1 MNLNKLLLRQLNK
14 YLPAE
19 MQQHPAMER
28 FFQAVSES
36 YDSYERDNKLSSHAF
51 SISELEYKQLNEKL
65 QQESR
70 IREISI
76 KSLKESVKELDENYQ
91 SREDDDLIDIL
102 HYLKIQ
108 IIKRADAEN
117 ELTATANRLSSLIQN
132 IQAGI
137 LVENE
142 NRQVVLT
149 NSEFCNTFMPGKNF
163 NELIGHDCSEAAER
177 SKHLVSNP
185 EQFLERIQTI
195 IREKKLVISEEIS
208 FKDGRYF
215 ERDYI
220 PVFINNEYK
229 GHLWKYR
236 NITTNKSIRDEIA
249 ESEKRHRL
257 IMNSALDAIIHI
269 DISGT
274 IRFWNQQA
282 ESIFGWKSEEV
293 MGREMSDIII
303 PENYRQAHLKGM
315 SHYQKTGEGPVLNK
329 PLEITAINKQGHLF
343 PVELAIIPIRENDTV
358 FFCGFIRD
366 ISARKKAEEKS
377 KANEELL
384 QFALEGAGDGIWEF
398 NFATRKTYY
407 SEQNKALLG
416 YSPDEDLPDWRK
428 QMHPE
433 DLFIFEA
440 LENDYL
446 EGRIHSHKKEY
457 RVLHKNG
464 KYSWIMD
471 RGRVVAWDEA
481 GKPIRLVGT
490 HTDITRLKKT
500 ENELRRL
507 SLVAMNSKNG
517 VVFTKADGSIFWF
530 NERFQQM
537 TGFETD
543 EILNNTPIQ
552 LLRGEASEKS
562 VLKHILD
569 QFYTGQG
576 FSIEMIAYNKTGQP
590 FWIKAKGYPVYDEK
604 EGFTEY
610 FTVIEDIS
618 QEKEQENRL
627 RLLSQIAE
635 NNINAVVTTDA
646 TSRITWVNESFIK
659 MTGYE
664 MEEVL
669 GKSPAEILH
678 GPETNKVTIHYLKK
692 QIIKKLPF
700 DAELINYRKDGTKYW
715 VRIKGQ
721 PIYDEK
727 GIMTGFFALEE
738 DITKEKESDKQI
750 REFESR
756 FRKALE
762 QVGDNAWEHNF
773 RTGKTYFSNTSSLL
787 HDFNIGEHEDNAS
800 FWWSQI
806 HPEDIHL
813 LEENNNA
820 YLTGQRD
827 NHSLEYRMIN
837 KEGYIRWVL
846 DRGVVIERD
855 DNRLPLRIAG
865 THTDITNRKQ
875 AEQALLVN
883 EEKYRSIIAN
893 MNLGLLE
900 VNMEEVILYANNSF
914 CEMSGYTPDELI
926 GKKAAELFVRGD
938 NAEIAETKN
947 ELRKEGISDAYE
959 IGVKNKKGEL
969 KWWLISGAPRYDDQD
984 NLVGSIG
991 IHLDITAQKKLELE
1005 LLDARES
1012 AEQSAAAKEI
1022 FLANMS
1028 HEIRTPM
1035 NAIIGMGRQLHR
1047 TSLDDQQEFYLETI
1061 NKAAEHLLVLI
1072 NDILD
1077 ISKIEAGKLN
1087 LEYIG
1092 FRPDEVIDHCM
1103 QVMEHKAEEKGL
1115 KLLKENSPEKST
1127 IFIGDPY
1134 RLTQI
1139 LLNLLSNAIKFTEA
1153 GKVTISCLMQP
1164 VIHNRQL
1171 IFISVKDTGIG
1182 MDGEFLSSIFR
1193 KFTQEEQSTAR
1204 KYGGTG
1210 LGMSISKQLTELMNG
1225 EIEVSSKKGEGT
1237 TITLTIPFTVG
1248 TEKDIPATKGKVTD
1262 SSILK
1267 EKKILLVEDNEMN
1280 RLVATT
1286 LLENYG
1292 VTITEVHNGA
1302 EAVRA
1307 LKTAYYDLVLMDV
1320 QMPVLNGLDA
1330 TRVIRQE
1337 VNQFVPIIALTANAI
1352 KGEAEKC
1359 LKAGMNDY
1367 ISKPFEEEEL
1377 INAIARWLG
1386 EGPESFTPH
1395 QTSAM
1400 ENKPAVPLYDL
1411 KKLESIAQNNQSFI
1425 LKMVTLFS
1433 RQAPSD
1439 VHEIEMAFEKKDYQ
1453 TVRAVA
1459 HRMKPSIDNMGIVSL
1474 HGLIREI
1481 ELYNETETTAS
1492 QLDTKIRF
1500 LKETISQVAALLQK
1514 EVLEKTGG

>member
-1 MNLNKLLLRQLNK
+1 MNLNKLLSRQLNK
-14 YLPAE
+14 YVPAE
-19 MQQHPAMER
+19 MRDNPAMER
-28 FFQAVSES
+28 FLQAISES
-36 YDSYERDNKLSSHAF
+36 YDSYERDNELSNHAF
-51 SISELEYKQLNEKL
+51 SISEQEYKQLNDKL
-65 QQESR
+65 QQESQ

-76 KSLKESVKELDENYQ
+76 KSLKESVKKLDENYL

-102 HYLKIQ
+102 YYLKIQ
-108 IIKRADAEN
+108 IAKRSDAEN

-137 LVENE
+137 LVETE
-142 NRQVVLT
+142 NRKVVLT
-149 NSEFCNTFMPGKNF
+149 NAEFCSIFMPGKDL
-163 NELIGHDCSEAAER
+163 EALIGTDCSSAAEK
-177 SKHLVSNP
+177 SKQLATDP
-185 EQFLERIQTI
+185 EQFVERIQTI
-195 IREKKLVISEEIS
+195 IREKKLVINEEIS
-208 FKDGRYF
+208 FKDGRFF

-236 NITTNKSIRDEIA
+236 NITTNKKIRDEIA

-257 IMNSALDAIIHI
+257 IMNAALDAIIHI
-269 DISGT
+269 DINGN

-282 ESIFGWKSEEV
+282 ENIFGWKADEV
-293 MGREMSDIII
+293 RGKDMAGLII
-303 PENYRQAHLKGM
+303 PEKYRDAHRNGM
-315 SHYQKTGEGPVLNK
+315 LHFRKTGEGPVLNK
-329 PLEITAINKQGHLF
+329 PLEITAINRQGQLF

-366 ISARKKAEEKS
+366 ISARKEAEEKS

-398 NFATRKTYY
+398 NFSTRKKYY
-407 SEQNKALLG
+407 SDQNKTLLG
-416 YSPDEDLPDWRK
+416 YNHDEALPDWLE

-433 DLFIFEA
+433 DAFIFEN
-440 LENDYL
+440 LEKDYL
-446 EGRIHSHKKEY
+446 DGSIRSHKKEY
-457 RVLHKNG
+457 RIRHKNG
-464 KYSWIMD
+464 KYNWIMD
-471 RGRVVAWDEA
+471 RGRVVAWDET
-481 GKPIRLVGT
+481 GKPLRLVGT
-490 HTDITRLKKT
+490 HTDITRLKET

-507 SLVAMNSKNG
+507 SLVAMNSKDG
-517 VVFTKADGSIFWF
+517 IVFTKADGKIFWF
-530 NERFQQM
+530 NERFQQLS
-537 TGFETD
+537 GYETE
-543 EILNNTPIQ
+543 EILGNTPIQ

-562 VLKHILD
+562 VIKQMLD
-569 QFYTGQG
+569 QFYAGQG
-576 FSIEMIAYNKTGQP
+576 FSVEMIGYNKTRQP
-590 FWIKAKGYPVYDEK
+590 YWLKAKGYPVYDEK
-604 EGFTEY
+604 EDFTEY
-610 FTVIEDIS
+610 FTIIEDIT

-635 NNINAVVTTDA
+635 DNINAVVTTDE
-646 TSRITWVNESFIK
+646 TSRITWVNKSFIK

-664 MEEVL
+664 MEEVV

-700 DAELINYRKDGTKYW
+700 DAELINYRKDGSKYW

-727 GIMTGFFALEE
+727 GVMTGFFALEE

-773 RTGKTYFSNTSSLL
+773 KTGKTYFSNTSSLL
-787 HDFNIGEHEDNAS
+787 HNFNIGEHEDNAS
-800 FWWSQI
+800 VWWNLV
-806 HPEDIHL
+806 HPEDIPL

-820 YLTGQRD
+820 YLSGERD
-827 NHSLEYRMIN
+827 NHSLEYRLIN
-837 KEGYIRWVL
+837 KEGTIRWVL

-855 DNRLPLRIAG
+855 EQRLPLRIAG

-875 AEQALLVN
+875 AEQSLLVN

-900 VNMEEVILYANNSF
+900 VNMEEVIQFANNSF
-914 CEMSGYTPDELI
+914 CEMSGYSLEELI

-938 NAEIAETKN
+938 NTEIAETKN

-959 IGVKNKKGEL
+959 IGVTNKKGEQ
-969 KWWLISGAPRYDDQD
+969 KWWLISGAPRFDDQD

-1047 TSLDDQQEFYLETI
+1047 TPLDDQQEFYLETI

-1087 LEYIG
+1087 LEHIG
-1092 FRPDEVIDHCM
+1092 FRPDEVIDHCI

-1115 KLLKENSPEKST
+1115 KLMKENSPEKST
-1127 IFIGDPY
+1127 IFLGDPY

-1139 LLNLLSNAIKFTEA
+1139 LLNLLSNAIKFTEE
-1153 GKVTISCLMQP
+1153 GNVTISCLLQP
-1164 VIHNRQL
+1164 VINDRQL
-1171 IFISVKDTGIG
+1171 IILSVKDTGIG

-1225 EIEVSSKKGEGT
+1225 HIEVSSKKGEGT
-1237 TITLTIPFTVG
+1237 TITLTIPFSVG
-1248 TEKDIPATKGKVTD
+1248 TEKDIPQTKGKVID

-1292 VTITEVHNGA
+1292 VNIAEVHDGA

-1307 LKTAYYDLVLMDV
+1307 LKTGYYDLVLMDV

-1330 TRVIRQE
+1330 TRIIRQE

-1386 EGPESFTPH
+1386 EEPESFTTLQP
-1395 QTSAM
+1395 SAM
-1400 ENKPAVPLYDL
+1400 ENKPAIPLYDL
-1411 KKLESIAQNNQSFI
+1411 KKLEQIAQNNQPFV

-1433 RQAPSD
+1433 RQAPAD
-1439 VHEIEMAFEKKDYQ
+1439 VREIEMAFEKQDYH
-1453 TVRAVA
+1453 TVRSVA
-1459 HRMKPSIDNMGIVSL
+1459 HRMKPSIDNMGILSL
-1474 HGLIREI
+1474 HDLIREI
-1481 ELYNETETTAS
+1481 ELFNQTEKTTD
-1492 QLDTKIRF
+1492 QLENRIRELRDTI
-1500 LKETISQVAALLQK
+1500 TQVVDLLQK
-1514 EVLEKTGG
+1514 EVLI